1 MSDNEYEMEWPS
13 DEEGQNDNQECGSE
27 GEIEIQNNFYEA
39 EGEMKQK
46 PGESLEKFET
56 VIMMEESRD
65 DQQFTFSALKYV
77 TVLSSQLG

>member
-13 DEEGQNDNQECGSE
+13 DEDGQNENQECGSE

-39 EGEMKQK
+39 EGEMRKN

-56 VIMMEESRD
+56 VIMMEEGREE
-65 DQQFTFSALKYV
+65 QQFSFNALKYV
-77 TVLSSQLG
+77 TVLSS